1 MHKIKVE
8 LTIAKVK
15 TSPAIEK
22 KTERADL
29 LKQTEKKIMEDSFV
43 KELINE
49 FDAKVISSSIQPKS
63 TGKEK

>member
-1 MHKIKVE
+1 MLRSKQVQPSK
-8 LTIAKVK
+8 
-15 TSPAIEK
+15 K

-29 LKQTEKKIMEDSFV
+29 LKQTEKNIMEDSFV

-49 FDAKVISSSIQPKS
+49 FDAEVISSSIQPKS